1 LKQIAINYQ
10 LLQKNAEKTISLRK
24 SLRLNMVEAAL
35 IWAAPMAQTV
45 RKKSFKEEWIL
56 TV

>member
-1 LKQIAINYQ
+1 MKQIAINYQ